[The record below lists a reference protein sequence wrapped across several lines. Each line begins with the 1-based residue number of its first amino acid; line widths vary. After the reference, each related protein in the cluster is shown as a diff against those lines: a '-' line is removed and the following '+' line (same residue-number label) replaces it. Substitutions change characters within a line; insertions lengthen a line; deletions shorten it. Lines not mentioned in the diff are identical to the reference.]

1 MELNEDLKKFI
12 LRWSELASHWGL
24 NRTEAL
30 IHALLFISPAPLTME
45 EIADALAIARSNAS
59 TSLKEL
65 ENWKI
70 IEQSSVMGD
79 RRKQYM
85 AVKDVWVMF
94 RNIFTEQ
101 KRRGIEP
108 FIGLLNDTHARLK
121 QNSSSTKDEL
131 HAGEQIEKMMDFFET
146 SMAWYSQLEK
156 LPTPTIRKYLSFG
169 SKVSKLIKPGK

>member
-1 MELNEDLKKFI
+1 MELNDDLKKFI

-30 IHALLFISPAPLTME
+30 IHALLFISSTPLTME
-45 EIADALAIARSNAS
+45 EIAQVLGIARSNAS
-59 TSLKEL
+59 NSLKEL

-79 RRKQYM
+79 RRKLYT

-121 QNSSSTKDEL
+121 QNSSPHKEEL
-131 HAGEQIEKMMDFFET
+131 HAREQIEKMMDFFET
-146 SMAWYSQLEK
+146 SMAWYSQLQT
-156 LPTPTIRKYLSFG
+156 LPTSTIRKYLSFG
-169 SKVSKLIKPGK
+169 SKVSKLMRQVK